1 MRPHPNVQ
9 HLSEHSW
16 GTAAVADRGQ
26 QLEVITHGNPVKVT
40 KPLALGECDP
50 GATIEFRPKIETA
63 PKAFGA
69 VLLSAGLPRTGGSE
83 RIELCGYS
91 LKSFRL

>member
-1 MRPHPNVQ
+1 MR
-9 HLSEHSW
+9 L
-16 GTAAVADRGQ
+16 TT
-26 QLEVITHGNPVKVT
+26 EVITHRAPVEVT
-40 KPLALGECDP
+40 KPLALGNVTAVDRRIP
-50 GATIEFRPKIETA
+50 SKDRKTA
-63 PKAFGA
+63 PRTFGA

>member
-1 MRPHPNVQ
+1 MA
-9 HLSEHSW
+9 S
-16 GTAAVADRGQ
+16 VADRGQ
-26 QLEVITHGNPVKVT
+26 QLEVITHGIPVEVT
-40 KPLALGECDP
+40 KPLPLGNVSTV
-50 GATIEFRPKIETA
+50 ATVEFRPKIETA

-83 RIELCGYS
+83 RIEVCRYS